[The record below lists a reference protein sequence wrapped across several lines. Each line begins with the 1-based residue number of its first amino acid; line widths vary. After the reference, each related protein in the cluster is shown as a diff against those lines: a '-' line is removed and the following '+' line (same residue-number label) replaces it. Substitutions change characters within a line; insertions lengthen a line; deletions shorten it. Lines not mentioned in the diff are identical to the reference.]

1 MESVG
6 ADRVLAN
13 IGFACL
19 FAIPLRVLHFIVGKV
34 SDRVPKKD
42 FRAFCGKIVSLFHV
56 FSLPMKNTLVASLLL
71 LTVGI
76 AQAETTVT
84 LEGVH
89 NCCKSCTNGIVKAG
103 TSVKDVTVTA
113 EGKTVTVVAKTKM
126 GAKKAVEAI
135 LEAGYFGKSS
145 EETAGTTTSSK
156 TEKKLT
162 EVTVTGAHLC
172 CQKCVNAMTDAVKAV
187 PGVTEYDIQNKAKT
201 FTVKGEF
208 TESDLLA
215 SMNKA
220 GFHGT
225 VK

>member
-1 MESVG
+1 MQ
-6 ADRVLAN
+6 
-13 IGFACL
+13 
-19 FAIPLRVLHFIVGKV
+19 
-34 SDRVPKKD
+34 
-42 FRAFCGKIVSLFHV
+42 
-56 FSLPMKNTLVASLLL
+56 NTIITALLL
-71 LTVGI
+71 LVTGI

-113 EGKTVTVVAKTKM
+113 EGETVTIVSKTKA

-135 LEAGYFGKSS
+135 NDAGYYGKSS
-145 EETAGTTTSSK
+145 DESAATASTTK

-162 EVTVTGAHLC
+162 AATVTGAHLC

-201 FTVKGEF
+201 FTVKGDF

>member
-1 MESVG
+1 MQN
-6 ADRVLAN
+6 ALIA
-13 IGFACL
+13 
-19 FAIPLRVLHFIVGKV
+19 
-34 SDRVPKKD
+34 
-42 FRAFCGKIVSLFHV
+42 SLI
-56 FSLPMKNTLVASLLL
+56 LLVA
-71 LTVGI
+71 GI
-76 AQAETTVT
+76 SQAETTVT

-126 GAKKAVEAI
+126 GAKKAIEAI
-135 LEAGYFGKSS
+135 MEAGYYGTPS
-145 EETAGTTTSSK
+145 EAAEATSAAK
-156 TEKKLT
+156 AEKKLT

-208 TESDLLA
+208 TEADLIA

-220 GFHGT
+220 GFHGS